1 MKDNIEHDFI
11 SKLIDPDTL
20 YHSAPCGYLSMLP
33 DGTIIK
39 INNTLLGW
47 LGFSAG
53 DVINRKR
60 LTDLLSNGGKLYY
73 QVFYL
78 PLLQLQDKVNEINFD
93 IYRKDGSFFPALL
106 NANLLRDAAGNALAV
121 NVVLTDI
128 TDRKKYETEL
138 LNARYLAE
146 SEKNKFETVAAYIP
160 EMIWTANPDGRITY
174 INKRFVDNFNIVESA
189 TDWIYEFVHPDDYL
203 SARRAWAE
211 AIRRGTGFSLQ
222 LRLKNK
228 DGEFEWYEI
237 KATPYHGQDGRVVKW
252 LGSCLN
258 VHAHILE
265 LERRDDFISVAS
277 HELKTPITS
286 LNLTLQLL
294 GTGKAGLT
302 DKQTKLIEQASR
314 NAKKIHTLIDDLL
327 NVKRLTVGQL
337 ALRIQKV
344 NVKSMITNCVNP
356 FLTTGKY
363 DITVDAD
370 PLLVVNADEH
380 RIEQVVVNFINN
392 AIKYASG
399 SPISVRAERS
409 GEKIKVSVID
419 QGPGISGDKIP
430 RLFERYYRADH
441 SGKEYSGL
449 GLGLYICAEII
460 QRHGGDIGVESQ
472 PGSGSTFWFRI

>member
-1 MKDNIEHDFI
+1 M
-11 SKLIDPDTL
+11 
-20 YHSAPCGYLSMLP
+20 
-33 DGTIIK
+33 
-39 INNTLLGW
+39 
-47 LGFSAG
+47 
-53 DVINRKR
+53 
-60 LTDLLSNGGKLYY
+60 
-73 QVFYL
+73 
-78 PLLQLQDKVNEINFD
+78 
-93 IYRKDGSFFPALL
+93 
-106 NANLLRDAAGNALAV
+106 
-121 NVVLTDI
+121 
-128 TDRKKYETEL
+128 
-138 LNARYLAE
+138 
-146 SEKNKFETVAAYIP
+146 
-160 EMIWTANPDGRITY
+160 
-174 INKRFVDNFNIVESA
+174 
-189 TDWIYEFVHPDDYL
+189 
-203 SARRAWAE
+203 
-211 AIRRGTGFSLQ
+211 
-222 LRLKNK
+222 
-228 DGEFEWYEI
+228 
-237 KATPYHGQDGRVVKW
+237 
-252 LGSCLN
+252 
-258 VHAHILE
+258 HAHILE